1 MKFKSSTIL
10 FSIAIFSLNLGSFA
24 QADESKDNSDQTRQ
38 MIVRFNSD
46 SLTLYH
52 RDGTSFNRIGEAT
65 VNDLPAL
72 PIPIV
77 ESSSAGYVLINGDR
91 GMVWLDQL
99 DIGSTE
105 EPVVTATCDKASSYP
120 YDRTI
125 KSVPGNN
132 EGCK

>member
-10 FSIAIFSLNLGSFA
+10 FYIAIFSLNLGSFA
-24 QADESKDNSDQTRQ
+24 QADESKDNSDEARQ

-65 VNDLPAL
+65 INDLPTL

-91 GMVWLDQL
+91 GMVWLDQF
-99 DIGSTE
+99 DIGTTE
-105 EPVVTATCDKASSYP
+105 KPLVTATCDRASSYSID
-120 YDRTI
+120 YINT
-125 KSVPGNN
+125 SVPGNN
-132 EGCK
+132 DGCK